1 MRWLLAL
8 LVVFAALAIAGCSTL
23 GYYGQ
28 AAYGHLSL
36 MAAAKPVD
44 EWLTDPA
51 TPDKLK
57 ERLQRAQEIRAFASR
72 EMALPDNQSFTSYAD
87 LHRPAALWNSFAA
100 PELSLRLKVWCYP
113 LFGCAG
119 YRGYYDLA
127 EAKAFADDLRA
138 QGYDVAVWP
147 VPAYSTLGWFP
158 DPLLNTFIDWPDAE
172 LARMIFHELAHQI
185 VYVKDDTI
193 FNESFAT
200 AVEQE
205 GVRRWLAAQGS
216 PQARAAWERGQAV
229 RADFMA
235 LVRTTR
241 AELEAVYTGPGDE
254 AAKRA
259 AKARVLDATRARYAE
274 IKRDRWGGWGG
285 YDRIFGDNLNNAQ
298 IAALGA
304 YNDLVPAFAALLAAQ
319 GGDLARFYA
328 EVQRLAE
335 LPREERLAALERAG
349 RAGVSAL
356 SP

>member
-1 MRWLLAL
+1 MRWLLL
-8 LVVFAALAIAGCSTL
+8 LAATLAIAGCSTL

-44 EWLTDPA
+44 EWLADPA

-57 ERLQRAQEIRAFASR
+57 QRLTSAQEIRRFAS
-72 EMALPDNQSFTSYAD
+72 EQLALPDNKSFTTYAD
-87 LHRPAALWNSFAA
+87 LHRPAALWNSFAT
-100 PELSLRLKVWCYP
+100 PELSLNLKVWCYP

-119 YRGYYDLA
+119 YRGYYDPA
-127 EAKAFADDLRA
+127 EAKAFADGLRA

-185 VYVKDDTI
+185 VYVKDDTV

-205 GVRRWLAAQGS
+205 GVRRWLAAVNNPAAQ
-216 PQARAAWERGQAV
+216 AAWERNQTV
-229 RADFMA
+229 RADFIA
-235 LVRTTR
+235 LVRATR
-241 AELEAVYTGPGDE
+241 AELAAVYAGSEDD

-259 AKARVLDATRARYAE
+259 AKARVLDRARERYAQL
-274 IKRDRWGGWGG
+274 KRERWGGWGG
-285 YDRIFGDNLNNAQ
+285 YDRIFGPELNNAQ

-304 YNDLVPAFAALLAAQ
+304 YNELVPACAALLAAQ
-319 GGDLARFYA
+319 GGDFARFYA
-328 EVQRLAE
+328 EVQRLAD
-335 LPREERLAALERAG
+335 LPKDERLAALRAG
-349 RAGVSAL
+349 AA
-356 SP
+356 PQ

>member
-1 MRWLLAL
+1 MRWPWIAAV
-8 LVVFAALAIAGCSTL
+8 LVVVTTAAGCSTL
-23 GYYGQ
+23 GYYAQ
-28 AAYGHLSL
+28 AAHGHLAL
-36 MAAAKPVD
+36 MAAAKPVED
-44 EWLTDPA
+44 WLADPQA
-51 TPDKLK
+51 PPELKQKLHK
-57 ERLQRAQEIRAFASR
+57 AQEIRAYASR
-72 EMALPDNQSFTSYAD
+72 ELALPDNRSFTSYAD
-87 LHRPAALWNSFAA
+87 LGRPAALWNSFAT
-100 PELSLRLKVWCYP
+100 PELSLQLKTWCYP

-127 EAKAFADDLRA
+127 EAQQFAAALRA

-205 GVRRWLAAQGS
+205 GVRRWLAASGDPKAEAQWE
-216 PQARAAWERGQAV
+216 AAQVR
-229 RADFMA
+229 RADFLA

-241 AELEAVYTGPGDE
+241 AELEAVYTGPGDG
-254 AAKRA
+254 AAQRA
-259 AKARVLDATRARYAE
+259 AKAQVLAATRARYAE
-274 IKRDRWGGWGG
+274 LKRERWGGWGG
-285 YDRIFGDNLNNAQ
+285 YDRVFGDGLNNAQ

-304 YNDLVPAFAALLAAQ
+304 YNDLVPQFAMLLAAQ

-328 EVQRLAE
+328 EVERLGE
-335 LPREERLAALERAG
+335 LPKAERLAALQAAG
-349 RAGVSAL
+349 AAR
-356 SP
+356 

>member
-1 MRWLLAL
+1 MRWLLL
-8 LVVFAALAIAGCSTL
+8 LAATLAIAGCSTL

-44 EWLTDPA
+44 EWLADPA

-57 ERLQRAQEIRAFASR
+57 QRLTSAQEIRRFAS
-72 EMALPDNQSFTSYAD
+72 EKLALPDNKSFTTYAD
-87 LHRPAALWNSFAA
+87 LHRPAALWNSFAT
-100 PELSLRLKVWCYP
+100 PELSLNLKVWCYP

-158 DPLLNTFIDWPDAE
+158 DPLLNTFIDWPEAE

-205 GVRRWLAAQGS
+205 GVRRWLAAANNPAAQ
-216 PQARAAWERGQAV
+216 AAWERNQTV
-229 RADFMA
+229 RADFIA
-235 LVRTTR
+235 LVRATR
-241 AELEAVYTGPGDE
+241 AELAAVYAGSEDDAT
-254 AAKRA
+254 KRA
-259 AKARVLDATRARYAE
+259 AKARVLDGARERYAQL
-274 IKRDRWGGWGG
+274 KRDRWGGWGG
-285 YDRIFGDNLNNAQ
+285 YDRVFGAELNNAQ

-304 YNDLVPAFAALLAAQ
+304 YNDLAPAFAALLAAQ
-319 GGDLARFYA
+319 GGDFARFYA
-328 EVQRLAE
+328 EVQRLAA
-335 LPREERLAALERAG
+335 LPKDERRGALRAG
-349 RAGVSAL
+349 AA
-356 SP
+356 PQ